1 MTRSYD
7 IAEFN
12 LADGVTPRVAD
23 KLNLNFRRLIAMMVD
38 EGAGD
43 GHSITEFDLPLST
56 ESGGTG
62 RVGFP
67 ENALVIGNGQGPLSY
82 LETEKGFLYA
92 DDDGEPA
99 YWNDVS
105 FDHSEVTNAI
115 LYGRV
120 DSTSTNKVFTASV
133 DGLDRLVDGTC
144 VMLHNGVVTSASGF
158 TININGLGAKKCY
171 NNMTLGTAETT
182 LFNVNYTML
191 FVYDSTLD
199 SGNGGWWLYR
209 GYNSNTD
216 TIGYQLR
223 GNNGTLPAADKFY
236 RYRILFTSADGSHWV
251 PSTTSTSTNATALR
265 DVNQRPINPFGPIV
279 YWGGSGAVEANANVS
294 SANLWQQYQIT
305 FGYAFNRTGAALDLN
320 FPAPVYIKCAP
331 QQDGSAIIDADTPY
345 VQALPNS
352 ADGKI
357 YIFLGMAYSAT
368 AIELRMEHPIYYY
381 SDGAIR
387 QWTNPAPAPAPGTTD
402 YNDLINKPSIEDV
415 ELVGDKT
422 FPELGIFIDP
432 EEQYP
437 QSDDYALTNI
447 EITDL
452 WNAVIA

>member
-1 MTRSYD
+1 MCAVSDVHARAMCYTLRMTNAPEIYKFDQRD
-7 IAEFN
+7 DLEP
-12 LADGVTPRVAD
+12 LVRQ
-23 KLNLNFRRLIAMMVD
+23 KLNENFRRIQSRLAD
-38 EGAGD
+38 QDGTDKYLYENAGVK
-43 GHSITEFDLPLST
+43 SYTQLQDLPS
-56 ESGGTG
+56 
-62 RVGFP
+62 
-67 ENALVIGNGQGPLSY
+67 I
-82 LETEKGFLYA
+82 
-92 DDDGEPA
+92 
-99 YWNDVS
+99 NDVTVVGDLD
-105 FDHSEVTNAI
+105 FDEFGVNYAISPEVGGNASISNAI

-209 GYNSNTD
+209 GYDSNTN

-223 GNNGTLPAADKFY
+223 GNSGTFPTTDKFY

-251 PSTTSTSTNATALR
+251 PSNTSTSTNATALR
-265 DVNQRPINPFGPIV
+265 DVNQRPISPFGPIV
-279 YWGGSGAVEANANVS
+279 YWGGSGTVEANANVS
-294 SANLWQQYQIT
+294 AANIWQQYPVT
-305 FGYAFNRTGAALDLN
+305 FGYAFNRTGAALNLN

-331 QQDGSAIIDADTPY
+331 QPDGSAIIDADTPY